1 VRQTI
6 CDATDNDTHEEGE
19 IDMTG
24 RSLRWAALPAALLTF
39 AVAALAAPAGPVQG
53 ATAQRATTLPPGF
66 SKHLVVGGLV
76 NPTDMEFAPDGR
88 LFIAEQAG
96 RVRVLRK
103 DGTLATFLDIRA
115 KVNHS
120 GERGLLGIAF
130 DPDFATNHFVYFD
143 YTRKATASVPV
154 HNRVVRVRAQNGR
167 AGPGSERVLLELNRQ
182 THQNHVAGSLEFGSG
197 GRLYVASGENDTA
210 SNAQSLKNLLGK
222 VLRINKDGTIP
233 GSNPFFDR
241 ATGKNRAIWARGL
254 RNPFKIAVKPGTG
267 TLFIN
272 DVGEDTWEEINHG
285 ARGADYG
292 WPVHEGPESAAAY
305 VPPLFAYRHGS
316 TATTGCAITGGTFY
330 NPASRQFPKRYVG
343 DYFFTDLCGGW
354 VRRYDPATDT
364 TSGFAT
370 GFDSSL
376 VDLEVGSGGA
386 LYVLSLGGKVHKVR
400 FTG

>member
-1 VRQTI
+1 
-6 CDATDNDTHEEGE
+6 
-19 IDMTG
+19 MTG
-24 RSLRWAALPAALLTF
+24 RSLRWAALPAALLTS
-39 AVAALAAPAGPVQG
+39 AVAALAAPPGPVQG
-53 ATAQRATTLPPGF
+53 ATTLPSGF

-76 NPTDMEFAPDGR
+76 SPTDMEFAPDGR

-103 DGTLATFLDIRA
+103 NGTLATFLDIRA
-115 KVNHS
+115 KVNHA

-143 YTRKATASVPV
+143 YTRKATATVPV
-154 HNRVVRVRAQNGR
+154 HNRVVRVRADDGK
-167 AGPGSERVLLELNRQ
+167 AVPGSGKVLLELNRQ
-182 THQNHVAGSLEFGSG
+182 TAQNHLAGSLEFGSG
-197 GRLYVASGENDTA
+197 GRLYVSSGENGTA

-222 VLRINKDGTIP
+222 VLRINRDGSIP
-233 GSNPFFDR
+233 ASNPFFHR

-254 RNPFKIAVKPGTG
+254 RNPFKIAVKPGAG

-272 DVGEDTWEEINHG
+272 DVGENTWEEINRG
-285 ARGADYG
+285 VRGANYG
-292 WPVHEGPESAAAY
+292 WPVHEGPESATAY
-305 VPPLFAYRHGS
+305 APPLFAYRHGS

-330 NPASRQFPKRYVG
+330 NPSRRQFPSRYVG

-354 VRRYDPATDT
+354 IRRYDPATDT

-386 LYVLSLGGKVHKVR
+386 LYVLSLGGQVHKVR